1 MLKTFFPTAGI
12 FSVKLIPTD
21 ASKRC
26 GLKEQTYLLAVTS
39 MALELRETGEN
50 DLLLF
55 KWPYQFIRKYGQHK
69 SGKFTFEAGRKC
81 TSGEGRFYFE
91 HSYQKEIY
99 NSISSKMKNMKK
111 LLNGECNSSNIFE
124 DIQFPAGIINM
135 VAGSRSPLPPSPT
148 NPLDGDLISFPYL
161 NKPLLPQPSIGIP
174 STEINLTPPHLKPK
188 PKTILLP
195 TPVNKP
201 VELDQSDGA
210 YEDIQERANA
220 WQYMGQT
227 DSIHSEHLYT
237 NKSVNEVSEN
247 YDHLKHFGF
256 IPETAP
262 GYRRIYPITSNIEHN
277 TPQIKTNTKMLPA
290 RKADDSH
297 YGYGTINKTNSTEES
312 RLNKESVNSVV
323 HNELQY
329 ALIFKPNKV

>member
-1 MLKTFFPTAGI
+1 MFKTFFSTAGI

-26 GLKEQTYLLAVTS
+26 GLKEQAYILAVTS

-69 SGKFTFEAGRKC
+69 SGRFTFEAGRKC
-81 TSGEGRFYFE
+81 TSGEGRFYLE

-111 LLNGECNSSNIFE
+111 LLNGECNSSIIFE
-124 DIQFPAGIINM
+124 DIQIPGMDM
-135 VAGSRSPLPPSPT
+135 VAGSRSPLPI

-174 STEINLTPPHLKPK
+174 STEINLTPPRLKPK
-188 PKTILLP
+188 PKTIFALKLP
-195 TPVNKP
+195 TPINKP
-201 VELDQSDGA
+201 EELEQSDGA

-237 NKSVNEVSEN
+237 NKTVNEGSEN

-262 GYRRIYPITSNIEHN
+262 GYRRINPITSNIEHN
-277 TPQIKTNTKMLPA
+277 IPQIKTNTKMLPA

-297 YGYGTINKTNSTEES
+297 YGYGTINKTNSAEEN
-312 RLNKESVNSVV
+312 RLNKESMNTVV

-329 ALIFKPNKV
+329 ALIYKPNKV